1 MDRFAEIK
9 TFCTVAASGGFSS
22 AARQLGLATSSV
34 TRLVD
39 ALEERL
45 GAVLLNRS
53 TRSVTL
59 TDRGRIY
66 YEHSL
71 RVMEQLDAAD
81 DSVLDQSSELCG
93 VLRVAAPV
101 TFAAMFLAPVVT
113 QLRTR
118 HPRLMLDLRLS
129 DTAAHLID
137 ESIDVAIRIG
147 SLEPHANLIARRL
160 TGHERV
166 LCASPAYLAARGTPQ
181 HPADLAGHDCLQF
194 IFADNRRIWR
204 MRRSDGTGGVAPAD
218 MPVEEIA
225 VRAVIQANNGEVLRQ
240 AAVNGMGIG
249 MLADWLVRADL
260 REGRL
265 VRVLAG
271 YQINP
276 GPMDVGLHAL
286 YQSNRRGSQKIRMFV
301 DMLAEHLAQ
310 PDLEGL
316 ARTLPQPSRQL

>member
-9 TFCTVAASGGFSS
+9 TFCTVASTGGFSS

-59 TDRGRIY
+59 TDRGRTY
-66 YEHSL
+66 YEQSL

-81 DSVLDQSSELCG
+81 DSVLDQSSELSG
-93 VLRVAAPV
+93 TLRIAAPV
-101 TFAAMFLAPVVT
+101 TFAAMFLGPIVI
-113 QLRTR
+113 QLRQR
-118 HPRLMLDLRLS
+118 YPRLLLDLRLS

-147 SLEPHANLIARRL
+147 SLDPHPNLIARRL
-160 TGHERV
+160 TGHERI
-166 LCASPAYLAARGTPQ
+166 LCASPGYLAARGTPQ
-181 HPADLAGHDCLQF
+181 HPADLADHDCLQF
-194 IFADNRRIWR
+194 VFADNRRIWR
-204 MRRSDGTGGVAPAD
+204 MRRRDVIGGVDPAD

-225 VRAVIQANNGEVLRQ
+225 VHAVIQANNGELLRQ

-249 MLADWLVRADL
+249 LLADWLVRTDL

-265 VRVLAG
+265 VPVLAE
-271 YQINP
+271 YQVNP
-276 GPMDVGLHAL
+276 GVMDVGLHAL

-301 DMLAEHLAQ
+301 DMLAAYLAQ
-310 PDLEGL
+310 PDLEGMT
-316 ARTLPQPSRQL
+316 RVLPQS

>member
-9 TFCTVAASGGFSS
+9 TFCTVASTGGFSS

-45 GAVLLNRS
+45 GTVLLNRS

-59 TDRGRIY
+59 TDRGRTY
-66 YEHSL
+66 YEQSL

-81 DSVLDQSSELCG
+81 DSVLDQSSELSG
-93 VLRVAAPV
+93 TLRIAAPV
-101 TFAAMFLAPVVT
+101 TFAAMFLGPIVI
-113 QLRTR
+113 QLRQR
-118 HPRLMLDLRLS
+118 YPRLLLDLRLS

-147 SLEPHANLIARRL
+147 SLDPHPNLIARRL
-160 TGHERV
+160 TGHERI
-166 LCASPAYLAARGTPQ
+166 LCASPGYLAARGTPQ
-181 HPADLAGHDCLQF
+181 HPADLAEHDCLQF
-194 IFADNRRIWR
+194 VFADNRRIWR
-204 MRRSDGTGGVAPAD
+204 MRRRDVIGGVDPAD

-225 VRAVIQANNGEVLRQ
+225 VHAVIQANNGELLRQ

-249 MLADWLVRADL
+249 LLADWLVRTDL

-265 VRVLAG
+265 VPVLAD
-271 YQINP
+271 YQVNP
-276 GPMDVGLHAL
+276 GVMDVGLHAL

-301 DMLAEHLAQ
+301 DMLAAYLAQ
-310 PDLEGL
+310 PDLEGMT
-316 ARTLPQPSRQL
+316 RVLPQQ

>member
-45 GAVLLNRS
+45 GTVLLNRS

-66 YEHSL
+66 YDQSL
-71 RVMEQLDAAD
+71 QVLEQLEAAD
-81 DSVLDQSSELCG
+81 DAVLDQSTELSG
-93 VLRVAAPV
+93 VLRIAAPV
-101 TFAAMFLAPVVT
+101 TFAAMYLAPVLAM
-113 QLRTR
+113 LRTR
-118 HPRLMLDLRLS
+118 YPALTLDLRLS
-129 DTAAHLID
+129 DTAAHLVD

-147 SLEPHANLIARRL
+147 SLDPHPNLIARRL
-160 TGHERV
+160 TGHQRV
-166 LCASPAYLAARGTPQ
+166 LCASPAYLAAHGTPQ
-181 HPADLAGHDCLQF
+181 HPADLAEHDCLQF
-194 IFADNRRIWR
+194 VFADNRRIWR
-204 MRRSDGTGGVAPAD
+204 MRSSEAIDGVTSVD

-225 VRAVIQANNGEVLRQ
+225 VRAVIQANNGELLRQ
-240 AAVNGMGIG
+240 AAVNGLGIG

-265 VRVLAG
+265 IQVLAG
-271 YQINP
+271 YQVNP
-276 GPMDVGLHAL
+276 GAMDVGMHAL
-286 YQSNRRGSQKIRMFV
+286 YQSNRRGSHKIRIFV
-301 DMLAEHLAQ
+301 DMLADHLAQ
-310 PDLEGL
+310 PDLEGM
-316 ARTLPQPSRQL
+316 ARTLPQQSG